1 MKLVVAV
8 SFIFAFALQASGQT
22 TTYNTGIGHGTQPI
36 PTSVSELPRELQAPA
51 PQYSFGPPTE
61 YNAARP
67 DSKDVLRFRRGERYN
82 SPDSPLPELGEDSDA
97 TLVGTLFDAPVVR
110 FPFEY
115 SDTVVVGTVNTGQ
128 SYLSDDRHDIYSEF
142 RVTLEEVIKTPT
154 APFLRIDDSIDV
166 QRHGG
171 IIKLPSGKL
180 LTRGFLIDSMPV
192 IGGRYLF
199 FLKHTE
205 QTEDYLI
212 ETGYQLVGNTVY
224 RLDDLSYQ
232 QSDTLTPLLLR
243 EETSVDE
250 FLATVRAKKKQ
261 SP

>member
-192 IGGRYLF
+192 IGWPLF
-199 FLKHTE
+199 IFPEAHGTNRGL
-205 QTEDYLI
+205 
-212 ETGYQLVGNTVY
+212 
-224 RLDDLSYQ
+224 LDRDGVSIGWQHCLS
-232 QSDTLTPLLLR
+232 
-243 EETSVDE
+243 
-250 FLATVRAKKKQ
+250 AG
-261 SP
+261 